1 MRTEGGG
8 HKEDSSASYLPFVED
23 FLQPRFG
30 PRRTTST
37 VDPGRRQFRYRTREE
52 SVWKPLLTA
61 QVIRRKASQRMVQ
74 QDLARHLRI
83 RHIPNEID
91 GFLVFRH
98 IPETVA
104 CNDEELVAVVEACL
118 GRVGVADDELL
129 DGGVTESTGD
139 GEDAWGRK
147 TVDQT

>member
-1 MRTEGGG
+1 
-8 HKEDSSASYLPFVED
+8 
-23 FLQPRFG
+23 
-30 PRRTTST
+30 
-37 VDPGRRQFRYRTREE
+37 
-52 SVWKPLLTA
+52 
-61 QVIRRKASQRMVQ
+61 MVQ